1 MDIDLDNLQR
11 QAVTTLQNACGSR
24 GIFPRPVSSNNNQNI
39 RARDAMIAG
48 IAGLLDGDQKVIQ
61 GFHNSIIT
69 LVKHQHNRGMIPS
82 HIGPDESNPD
92 ISYGHKT
99 GDVDVQTW
107 YLIGT
112 CLYLLNHADGT
123 LIDKIQPRLEKVF
136 NLLDYWEYNADG
148 LIYTPT
154 GSNWA
159 NEYPIQGYTLYD
171 NLLRLWALKLYN
183 NLFEDETRQQQQKQV
198 EEKIALNYWPK
209 TSDKGHPQIYH
220 PRGFSQIAI
229 ENPDHFACAIDP
241 CGYNLQFDAAGNGLA
256 LLLNMASIQQYKQ
269 ILEYLKPTFRQI
281 STVLVP
287 AFWPVI
293 TSDDPKWFDLK
304 NNFNGNFKNY
314 PHGYQNGGIW
324 PVWMGLFAL
333 GANVTGKSDLP
344 QTILR
349 AWMKIENTEN
359 IRFSEHF
366 ASNTLKTGGDDQLC
380 HSAAGLIFLITAIRQ
395 DSLDKLHLG

>member
-1 MDIDLDNLQR
+1 MDIDLDNLQQ
-11 QAVTTLQNACGSR
+11 QAVTTLQNACWSR
-24 GIFPRPVSSNNNQNI
+24 GISPRPVNSINSQGI
-39 RARDAMIAG
+39 RTRDAMIAG
-48 IAGLLDGDQKVIQ
+48 IAGLLAGDQKVIE
-61 GFHNSIIT
+61 GFHKSIIT
-69 LVKHQHNRGMIPS
+69 LAKHQHRRGMIPTHVAS
-82 HIGPDESNPD
+82 GDSNPD
-92 ISYGHKT
+92 ISYGNRAGH
-99 GDVDVQTW
+99 VDVQTW
-107 YLIGT
+107 FLIGT

-123 LIDKIQPRLEKVF
+123 LIQKIQPKLEKVF
-136 NLLDYWEYNADG
+136 NLLDHWEFNGDG
-148 LIYTPT
+148 LIYTPM
-154 GSNWA
+154 GSSWA

-171 NLLRLWALKLYN
+171 NLLRLWALKLFN
-183 NLFEDETRQQQQKQV
+183 SLFEDETRQQQQEQV

-209 TSDKGHPQIYH
+209 TSDNGHPKIYH
-220 PRGFSQIAI
+220 ARSFSQVAA

-241 CGYNLQFDAAGNGLA
+241 RGYDVRFDAAGNGLA
-256 LLLNMASIQQYKQ
+256 LLLEVASKQQYQQ
-269 ILEYLKPTFRQI
+269 ILNYLKPTFRQI

-293 TSDDPKWFDLK
+293 TSDDPKWMDLK

-314 PHGYQNGGIW
+314 PHNYQNGGIW

-359 IRFSEHF
+359 IRFNEHF
-366 ASNTLKTGGDDQLC
+366 ASNTLKTGGEDQLC

-395 DSLDKLHLG
+395 DSLDKLHLV